1 MLPPGARYMLV
12 AALAFSV
19 MTLFVKLA
27 GQRLPAQ
34 EIVAARALLTLI
46 FSYAALRRAR
56 IPPLGSLR
64 PLLWVRGV
72 FGFLA
77 LSSVYY
83 AVTHLPLAEATVLQ
97 YLHPPL
103 TAILAGLVLREH
115 VDRGVLGS
123 LALGMAGVV
132 LIAQPAALFGT
143 DAAELSSLGIA
154 AAIAGALFSSC
165 AYVTVRKLGA
175 SENPLVIVLYFPLV
189 ALPASIPA
197 LSIGAVWP
205 EGLDWLWLLAVG
217 VSTQI
222 GQVSITKALM
232 LDGAGRNAAYS
243 YVQVPLAAVWGA
255 LSFDA
260 LPNRWSLLGSL
271 LILGGALMNLRAHA
285 SR

>member
-27 GQRLPAQ
+27 GQRLPAH
-34 EIVAARALLTLI
+34 EIVAARALLTLV
-46 FSYAALRRAR
+46 FSYAALRRAG
-56 IPPLGSLR
+56 IPALGSKR
-64 PLLWVRGV
+64 PLLWVRGG

-103 TAILAGLVLREH
+103 TAILAGLILREH
-115 VDRGVLGS
+115 LDRSVLGS

-132 LIAQPAALFGT
+132 LIAQPAALFGAT
-143 DAAELSSLGIA
+143 SAALSPLAIA

-175 SENPLVIVLYFPLV
+175 SEHPLVIVLYFPLV
-189 ALPASIPA
+189 AVPASIPA
-197 LSIGAVWP
+197 LLTVAVMP
-205 EGLDWLWLLAVG
+205 SGLDWLWLLLVG
-217 VSTQI
+217 ISTQI
-222 GQVSITKALM
+222 GQVSITRALT
-232 LDGAGRNAAYS
+232 LDSAGRNAAYS

-255 LSFDA
+255 LFFDA
-260 LPNRWSLLGSL
+260 LPNGYSLAGSL
-271 LILGGALMNLRAHA
+271 LILGGALLNVRAHA
-285 SR
+285 KR